1 MTSNETIKILK
12 AFYFGA
18 ESMVSI
24 EKRTGISRDE
34 VREALRGAR
43 ECGLIK
49 YTTKDYNETFV
60 HVERKKLGDYLKAKG
75 LIK

>member
-1 MTSNETIKILK
+1 MNSNETIKILK
-12 AFYFGA
+12 AFFFGA
-18 ESMVSI
+18 ESMAAI

-60 HVERKKLGDYLKAKG
+60 HVERRKLGQYLKTKG

>member
-1 MTSNETIKILK
+1 
-12 AFYFGA
+12 
-18 ESMVSI
+18 MVSI